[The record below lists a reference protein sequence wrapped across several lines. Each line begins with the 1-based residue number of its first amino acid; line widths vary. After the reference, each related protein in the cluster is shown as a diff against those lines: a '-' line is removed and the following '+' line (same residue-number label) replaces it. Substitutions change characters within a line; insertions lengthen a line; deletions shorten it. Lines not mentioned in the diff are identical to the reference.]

1 MRKSYW
7 LIPVQIAIS
16 LEDKRLEG
24 VNVRCLICI
33 AILALVAVNQA
44 ESDVRAAPDVV
55 GLASGGEL
63 VIVGK
68 LLAAEEEIDPQI
80 QVQYT
85 DVVVEIVQVIR
96 DITEQKIKVGSTIN
110 FRLPDVPIGY
120 GRFEAEF
127 SKEEVGDLLLL
138 SLRRPHPR
146 TTAGRRKGFDTI
158 FDVYGGDHGK
168 HTVRIKN
175 DVPMVYLFGLKRR
188 VEDPQ
193 FRRSRNRR
201 LHNDRYREFEI
212 GLPLDWVL
220 EVMNMAITVN
230 ARNPAKNPKSP
241 EDIPAEV
248 KFQYERLRSLEKL
261 VRKLAWEGRSEASII
276 KTARKELGQ
285 VKKELDLEKGNE

>member
-1 MRKSYW
+1 M
-7 LIPVQIAIS
+7 
-16 LEDKRLEG
+16 
-24 VNVRCLICI
+24 RCLICI
-33 AILALVAVNQA
+33 TILALVVVNQA
-44 ESDVRAAPDVV
+44 ESDVRAVPDVV
-55 GLASGGEL
+55 GLAVGGEL

-68 LLAAEEEIDPQI
+68 LLAAKEKTDAQI

-96 DITEQKIKVGSTIN
+96 DRTEQEIKVGSTIN

-127 SKEEVGDLLLL
+127 SKEQVGDLLLL

-175 DVPMVYLFGLKRR
+175 DLPMVYLFGLKRR

-201 LHNDRYREFEI
+201 LHNDRYRELEI

-230 ARNPAKNPKSP
+230 ARNPVKNPKDP
-241 EDIPAEV
+241 GDIPAEIRL
-248 KFQYERLRSLEKL
+248 QYERLRSLEKL
-261 VRKLAWEGRSEASII
+261 VRELARDGRSEAFII
-276 KTARKELGQ
+276 KTARKELDQ
-285 VKKELDLEKGNE
+285 VKEELDIEEENE